1 MVCFVSCSRSVS
13 VSSDEVCVLVVLWQ
27 GAVYKI
33 NCSDCQAFYIGETGR
48 NLTTRLCEHEHAI
61 RKGDKNNHIAEH
73 CRLTTLTRSDEGLSD
88 DYPALEKVHVR
99 FSDVFSV
106 RIRKLNHRIIIV
118 RVYNWFG
125 KKTNGRGGE
134 DGSTGTSP
142 SPPSATPRNWTCHSS
157 SLKKSFRFRKQSAV
171 TLYVLIL

>member
-48 NLTTRLCEHEHAI
+48 NLTTRLCEHERAM
-61 RKGDKNNHIAEH
+61 RKGDINNHIAEH

-99 FSDVFSV
+99 FSDSYVYAN
-106 RIRKLNHRIIIV
+106 LIIGFV

-125 KKTNGRGGE
+125 KQTNGRGGEGE

-142 SPPSATPRNWTCHSS
+142 SPPSATPRNWTCYSS